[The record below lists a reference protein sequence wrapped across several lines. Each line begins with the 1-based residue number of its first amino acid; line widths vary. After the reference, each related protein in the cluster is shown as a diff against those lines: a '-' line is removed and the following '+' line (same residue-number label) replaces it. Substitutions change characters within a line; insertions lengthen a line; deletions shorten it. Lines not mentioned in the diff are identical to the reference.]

1 MENDNNIYDV
11 IILGGG
17 PSGMNAAIYAVRS
30 GLKTVIVEKAAYG
43 GQIVDTYEVSNYL
56 GFENIN
62 GYELAE
68 KMRKQVKNLG
78 SEILSDNPTDIDVES
93 KIKTV
98 KTSTGKLLKSKSIIL
113 SMGAASRKLGL
124 KREDELSGKGVSY
137 CAICDGA
144 FFKGRDVAVVG
155 GGNTALEDLL
165 YLSKVANKVYLIH
178 RRDKFRADQV
188 TVNDLENKLKSKD
201 NNIELVLDSEVV
213 DLKGDQLLEGV
224 SVYNKKDKST
234 KEIAINGLFV
244 AIGRTPNTDMIKDKI
259 DLTDD
264 GYIKSNDKMETNVPG
279 VFVAGDIREKEVR
292 QIITAASDGAIAA
305 TYLNNYLRQNFDE

>member
-1 MENDNNIYDV
+1 MEDKNKIYDV
-11 IILGGG
+11 VIVGGG

-30 GLKTVIVEKAAYG
+30 GLKTILIEKAAYG

-78 SEILSDNPTDIDVES
+78 AEILSDNPTELDIES
-93 KIKTV
+93 KIKTI
-98 KTSTGKLLKSKSIIL
+98 KTANKRTIKGKTVIL

-124 KREDELSGKGVSY
+124 EREDELSGKGVSY

-144 FFKGRDVAVVG
+144 FFKGREVAVVG

-165 YLSKVANKVYLIH
+165 YLSKVAKKVYLVH

-188 TVNDLENKLKSKD
+188 TVDDMEKKLNSKD
-201 NNIELVLDSEVV
+201 NNIELVLNSEVV
-213 DLKGDQLLEGV
+213 GLKGDQFLEGI
-224 SVYNKKDKST
+224 SVYNKKEKVTRD
-234 KEIAINGLFV
+234 INLNGLFI
-244 AIGRTPNTDMIKDKI
+244 AIGRTPNTNIIKEKI
-259 DLTDD
+259 NLTED
-264 GYIKSNDKMETNVPG
+264 GYIKSNDKMETNFPG
-279 VFVAGDIREKEVR
+279 VYVAGDIREKEIR
-292 QIITAASDGAIAA
+292 QIITAAADGAIAA
-305 TYLNNYLRQNFDE
+305 TNANNYIRQNFE